1 MLTMN
6 TRAQK
11 YTTAINLS
19 LSHTFNQIVARI
31 QITTRVLWSSFLP
44 FKYVIRIYIIA
55 SLLLNYFSVVLRIG
69 LTFRYIDKN
78 RKWGNMRFSATMN
91 SILLQIY
98 IRINTRTK
106 YFRQTQ
112 KISSANYSIID
123 ENIYNE
129 WNKHIF
135 FLENRASWST

>member
-78 RKWGNMRFSATMN
+78 RK
-91 SILLQIY
+91 
-98 IRINTRTK
+98 
-106 YFRQTQ
+106 
-112 KISSANYSIID
+112 
-123 ENIYNE
+123 
-129 WNKHIF
+129 
-135 FLENRASWST
+135 